1 MIKFLNKTKW
11 LAVAFV
17 MMLTVSCKKQ
27 LEVIPLG
34 VLDESQALKT
44 VAGVEGA
51 ITSVYSVLKNVNY
64 YGQSQV
70 SFNEALADNGLN
82 TGHSGR
88 LVNEVR
94 NAIGAH
100 FATWS
105 LIYNAINQANLIL
118 DAIAAPGDI
127 LPAPTAAQLAS
138 WEGQLKFLRGLFHF
152 DLVRDYSYIPGA
164 VVAANDKGGIPVMLT
179 GIRTSE
185 LASTAKPPRG
195 TIAAVYTQIY
205 ADLTTAVAKL
215 GSIPAQFPFRASK
228 EAAQGLFAK
237 VALYNKDFVTAK
249 AWADLVITARGSTL
263 RTAANYVAGFRSAFN
278 PESLFEVAFAT
289 AGENIGVNVS
299 MQSSFT
305 SLVTPGVPATVGGW
319 GDLGASLSL
328 LTDLGITLVTP
339 GSYGI
344 TPCAVASRG
353 PDVRNLLFE
362 PGSPG
367 RGLTVIECTKYLGR
381 SGAIYLDNIP
391 LLRIAEMYLIR
402 AEAQCANSAVA
413 SYNLANA
420 KADLDLIRVNRGL
433 AALAAG
439 PSQQTLV
446 DEVALQ
452 RRLELAFEG
461 NRFFDLKRL
470 GKDILKSPAYSDVLF
485 NDFRILPPI
494 PQGDI
499 QLNPSIIQ
507 NVGYN

>member
-1 MIKFLNKTKW
+1 MIKFLNKSKW
-11 LAVAFV
+11 LAVASV

-27 LEVIPLG
+27 LEVVPLT

-51 ITSVYSVLKNVNY
+51 ITSVYSTLKAVNY
-64 YGQSQV
+64 YGQSEI
-70 SFNEALADNGLN
+70 SLPEALADNGLN
-82 TGHSGR
+82 TNHSGR
-88 LVNEVR
+88 LVGEVR

-100 FATWS
+100 FANWAT
-105 LIYNAINQANLIL
+105 IYNAINQANLII

-127 LPAPTAAQLAS
+127 KPAPSAAQLAS
-138 WEGQLKFLRGLFHF
+138 WEGQLKFLRALFHF
-152 DLVRDYSYIPGA
+152 DLVREYSYIPGA
-164 VVAANDKGGIPVMLT
+164 VVAANDKGGIPVMTT

-228 EAAQGLFAK
+228 EAAQALFAK

-249 AWADLVITARGSTL
+249 SWADLVITARGSTL
-263 RTAANYVAGFRSAFN
+263 RNAGNYVAGWRSAVN

-289 AGENIGVNVS
+289 AGESIGVNTS
-299 MQSSFT
+299 LQSSFS

-319 GDLGASLSL
+319 GDLGASMSL
-328 LTDLGITLVTP
+328 LNDLGITLVSPAT
-339 GSYGI
+339 YGI

-353 PDVRNLLFE
+353 PDVRNLIFE

-367 RGLTVIECTKYLGR
+367 RGLTVIECTKFLGK
-381 SGAIYLDNIP
+381 SGSIYLDNVPVI
-391 LLRIAEMYLIR
+391 RIAEVYLIR
-402 AEAQCANSAVA
+402 AEAQSANSASPA
-413 SYNLANA
+413 YNLVNA
-420 KADLDLIRVNRGL
+420 KSDLDLIRTSRGIAPL
-433 AALAAG
+433 GSAT
-439 PSQQTLV
+439 QTAIV
-446 DEVALQ
+446 DDVLLQ

-470 GKDILKSPAYSDVLF
+470 GKDIFKSPFYSDVLF
-485 NDFRILPPI
+485 NDFRILPAI